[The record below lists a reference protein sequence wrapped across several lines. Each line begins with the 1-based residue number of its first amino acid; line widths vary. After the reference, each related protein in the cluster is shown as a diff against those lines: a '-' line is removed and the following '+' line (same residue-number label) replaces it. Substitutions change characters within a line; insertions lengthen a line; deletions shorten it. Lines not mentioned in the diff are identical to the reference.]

1 MLIIV
6 IVTYYLFYAS
16 FPEKTNSDEKND
28 KGSKFLS
35 ASLSLTGQSPV
46 RIMSLALFYL
56 LCLALVDLFLSP
68 LFIFDDQ
75 TQMLILIGYLYY
87 IFLFHQFV
95 KGFSSV
101 NGCFITLTHK

>member
-1 MLIIV
+1 MLIIAS
-6 IVTYYLFYAS
+6 VTYYIFMRHFLR
-16 FPEKTNSDEKND
+16 KTNSENND
-28 KGSKFLS
+28 KGSKFLA

-46 RIMSLALFYL
+46 RIMSLTLFYL
-56 LCLALVDLFLSP
+56 FCLAFVDLFLSP

-95 KGFSSV
+95 KGFSSA